1 MLVCRI
7 MDEAQNIRAD
17 LRKNFL
23 QILKSFEGEKSA
35 EVRLVNGEILESTK
49 ILAFDREIIQMI
61 VTPLKTPN
69 GEKLESGI
77 LRLTDVESVTIS
89 AEENLK

>member
-1 MLVCRI
+1 
-7 MDEAQNIRAD
+7 MDEAQNVRAD

-61 VTPLKTPN
+61 VAPLNTPN
-69 GEKLESGI
+69 GEKLASGI
-77 LRLTDVESVTIS
+77 LRLTDVESVTIP
-89 AEENLK
+89 AENLK